1 MKFTTDSTMNC
12 NTEILQFL
20 DELSRNNNRQW
31 FNANKERYEYLRKAW
46 LHNIQ
51 QLIEQMNAYDPS
63 LQGLDARDCVYRIY
77 RDIRFSPNKLPYK
90 TYLGA
95 VIARGGRKTPKSCYY
110 ILFEPEHCGL
120 FGGIW
125 CPEQSILNALRHE
138 IDNNIEE
145 FLDIIDEPSF
155 KSRYTL
161 SGDSLKTMPKGFP
174 KDLPHAKYIKMKEY
188 LFSMPVADDYF
199 LRNDWIERAASDFKP
214 SKPLHDF
221 LNYVFD

>member
-1 MKFTTDSTMNC
+1 MSNNEYMPQLFN
-12 NTEILQFL
+12 FL
-20 DELSRNNNRQW
+20 SLLSVNNNREW
-31 FNANKERYEYLRKAW
+31 FNCHKEEFNDLRNLWLADLKLLIGRMAEYDNSLRGVDVK
-46 LHNIQ
+46 
-51 QLIEQMNAYDPS
+51 
-63 LQGLDARDCVYRIY
+63 DCVYRIY

-110 ILFEPEHCGL
+110 IHFEPGHCGL

>member
-1 MKFTTDSTMNC
+1 M
-12 NTEILQFL
+12 
-20 DELSRNNNRQW
+20 
-31 FNANKERYEYLRKAW
+31 
-46 LHNIQ
+46 
-51 QLIEQMNAYDPS
+51 
-63 LQGLDARDCVYRIY
+63 
-77 RDIRFSPNKLPYK
+77 
-90 TYLGA
+90 
-95 VIARGGRKTPKSCYY
+95 
-110 ILFEPEHCGL
+110 
-120 FGGIW
+120 
-125 CPEQSILNALRHE
+125 RHE

-188 LFSMPVADDYF
+188 IFSMPVADDYF